1 MPSITPPY
9 LPRTPRGFALV
20 ITITLLALLVLLLVS
35 LAGLTRVETQ
45 VADNYKN
52 LEQARQNAL
61 AGLNIALGQ
70 LQKYAGPDQ
79 RVTSTADLAADSA
92 GDTWP
97 SGGTGNPANKVS
109 TNGALAG
116 VQNGTRHWTAV
127 WGANESPS
135 LAYSRTPTPALLT
148 WLVSGNEQ
156 NAPEFSVAAD
166 GHIATPPAVADF
178 TATPDMAVNLADATP
193 ISDVITLGGK
203 PARLLVGGR
212 TAPDSAAYVVA
223 PSVAISAHALGQDG
237 QVPVGH
243 YAWWIGDEGVKARY
257 NLVDTYAGE
266 TGTSTAEGRYRAT
279 VAQRPA
285 IERIAGL
292 FLYPAN
298 DARLPGILD
307 IRQASFSSP
316 AINPSTLRTRFHD
329 ISFQSRGLLADTRAG
344 GLRKD
349 LGYYLSAGGLTGK
362 ILPSDNAVFTGSV
375 SMKGPSWEILRS
387 FYDLGSGSG
396 AVPLQPASATRHG
409 IAPVVVQVKLFSSFK
424 VGDAVNPYRYYVR
437 LHPVIVLAN
446 PYTQPLTGGLDM
458 KVTLSSANG
467 MEFGLKTLS
476 MPAENV
482 FQPRSWLLNLVF
494 RIPDVDL
501 APGEAK
507 VWYPSSDT
515 TLPASG
521 GVVTMGTDPF
531 HSVGYDTGLD
541 IPAVD
546 AAGDWALRS
555 YYAGEIS
562 YAFYASGTTDL
573 VSQVGRV
580 SLSGGVTS
588 TTVTSAMRSGG
599 ARGISGFYTALRP
612 LLGRNSGVRPYAD
625 YNLRAQSLYR
635 PNVHNAAGQG
645 FFNNPLYVTN
655 NFPATYAN
663 GGLDRL
669 MDNLSPAYWGNY
681 LSPATGKTRMVL
693 YDLPRRD
700 SPGESP
706 IISLG
711 QLRHANLTA
720 DSIEYSTAFQ
730 PANAVGNSLASP
742 YVARDLS
749 SETRTGGGS
758 SAPFYDLSYL
768 LNTALWD
775 GWFFS
780 TIPQSGAFVP
790 GQDRLPNAR
799 LVFDLRAPL
808 VAGDVRSGLSPA
820 THLVIEGA
828 FNVNSTSVEAWA
840 AHLSGLRG
848 LSLNGES
855 NLSAPFPRTLRQP
868 QNSTDAGNGVSDQ
881 AFAGFRNLTDNDI
894 YNRAAG
900 TGLAVELVREIR
912 KRGPFLSL
920 GHFVNRRLVSS
931 GAPDAAFGLKG
942 ALQAALDRSTVNAGF
957 PASDKG
963 TIGTSER
970 IAYSDPDAAEG
981 YMNTGI
987 PGWVT
992 QADILQILGPSLSA
1006 RSDTFLIRAYG
1017 DAVNPATGGI
1027 AGRAWCEAVAQRLP
1041 DYVVPRNGSS
1051 GNAPEDTP
1059 TDPANKTFGRRYQI
1073 VSFRWLS
1080 PEDI

>member
-1 MPSITPPY
+1 M
-9 LPRTPRGFALV
+9 
-20 ITITLLALLVLLLVS
+20 ITITLLAFLVILLVS
-35 LAGLTRVETQ
+35 LASLTRVETQ
-45 VADNYKN
+45 VADNCKK

-61 AGLNIALGQ
+61 LALNIALGQ
-70 LQKYAGPDQ
+70 LQKHAGPDQ
-79 RVTSTADLAADSA
+79 RVTSTADLVADSA
-92 GDTWP
+92 GDAWP
-97 SGGTGNPANKVS
+97 SGGTGNPANKTS

-116 VQNGTRHWTAV
+116 VQDGTRHWTAV

-135 LAYSRTPTPALLT
+135 RAYSQTPTPALLT
-148 WLVSGNEQ
+148 WLVSGNEE
-156 NAPEFSVAAD
+156 NAPGFSVAAD
-166 GHIATPPAVADF
+166 GHIATPPAIADF
-178 TATPDMAVNLADATP
+178 TATPDMAVNLADATAL
-193 ISDVITLGGK
+193 SDAITLGGK

-212 TAPDSAAYVVA
+212 TAAASSAYVVA
-223 PSVAISAHALGQDG
+223 PSMTLSANAPGLDG

-243 YAWWIGDEGVKARY
+243 YAWWVGDEGVKARY
-257 NLVDTYAGE
+257 NLVDAYAGE

-279 VAQRPA
+279 VAQRSA

-292 FLYPAN
+292 FQYPAN
-298 DARLPGILD
+298 DGRLPSVLGIG
-307 IRQASFSSP
+307 QALLASPLIGSP
-316 AINPSTLRTRFHD
+316 ALQAHFHNLT
-329 ISFQSRGLLADTRAG
+329 FQSRGLLADTRAG

-349 LGYYLSAGGLTGK
+349 LSHYLASGGLTGK
-362 ILPSDNAVFTGSV
+362 ILPADDTVFTGSIA
-375 SMKGPSWEILRS
+375 MKGPSWEILRA
-387 FYDLGSGSG
+387 FYDLGAGTG

-409 IAPVVVQVKLFSSFK
+409 VAPVVVQVKLFSSFK
-424 VGDAVNPYRYYVR
+424 VGDATNPYRYYVR

-446 PYTQPLTGGLDM
+446 PYTRPLTGGLDM
-458 KVTLSSANG
+458 KATVGSANG
-467 MEFGLKTLS
+467 MEFGLKTPS

-507 VWYPSSDT
+507 VWYPSTDT
-515 TLPASG
+515 TLPAAG

-541 IPAVD
+541 IPSAD

-562 YAFYASGTTDL
+562 YAFYASGTPDL

-588 TTVTSAMRSGG
+588 TTVTSAMRPGG

-612 LLGRNSGVRPYAD
+612 LLARNSGVRPYAD
-625 YNLRAQSLYR
+625 YNLRAQALYR

-663 GGLDRL
+663 GGLDRM

-681 LSPATGKTRMVL
+681 LSPATGKTQVVL

-700 SPGESP
+700 SAGESP
-706 IISLG
+706 VISLG

-742 YVARDLS
+742 YVARHLS
-749 SETRTGGGS
+749 SEIRTGGGS

-780 TIPQSGAFVP
+780 TIPQSGTFVP
-790 GQDRLPNAR
+790 GQNRLPNSR
-799 LVFDLRAPL
+799 LAFDLRTPL
-808 VAGDVRSGLSPA
+808 VADDVRGGLSPA
-820 THLVIEGA
+820 ARLLIEGA
-828 FNVNSTSVEAWA
+828 FNVNSTSVEAWT

-868 QNSTDAGNGVSDQ
+868 RGSTSAGNGVSDQ
-881 AFAGFRNLTDNDI
+881 AFAGFRNLTDDDI
-894 YNRAAG
+894 YNRATG

-920 GHFVNRRLVSS
+920 GHFINRKLAAS
-931 GAPDAAFGLKG
+931 GAPDAALGLKG
-942 ALQAALDRSTVNAGF
+942 ALQTALDRSANSGF

-963 TIGTSER
+963 VIGTSER
-970 IAYSDPDAAEG
+970 TAYSDPDAAEG

-992 QADILQILGPSLSA
+992 QADVLQVLGPSLAA

-1017 DAVNPATGGI
+1017 DAVNPADGSI

-1041 DYVVPRNGSS
+1041 DYVVPRDGSA
-1051 GNAPEDTP
+1051 GDAPEAAP